1 MTGAVAQWLA
11 HARNQVKVAIMLWVE
26 LQVKALCVSTLV
38 DPTVFIKPL
47 CVQHAQR
54 LLHTLKVPFSPFGKA
69 RHYWSCRN
77 TGDEEHGF
85 CGIICSTTKGQSVPV
100 LILPVKL
107 SRGNLLFHM
116 NHLCSSN
123 NSDCVLNARLMSI
136 VYTLYS
142 CHH

>member
-69 RHYWSCRN
+69 RQDT
-77 TGDEEHGF
+77 TGRAETQAMKNMGF
-85 CGIICSTTKGQSVPV
+85 VELFVPPLKV
-100 LILPVKL
+100 RVCQFL
-107 SRGNLLFHM
+107 SYL
-116 NHLCSSN
+116 
-123 NSDCVLNARLMSI
+123 
-136 VYTLYS
+136 
-142 CHH
+142 